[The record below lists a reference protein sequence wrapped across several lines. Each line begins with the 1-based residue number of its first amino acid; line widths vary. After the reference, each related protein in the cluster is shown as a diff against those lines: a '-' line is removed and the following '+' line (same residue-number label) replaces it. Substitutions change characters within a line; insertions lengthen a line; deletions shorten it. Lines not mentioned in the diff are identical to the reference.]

1 MPMEKPKCI
10 VCGQPVSEPWLAKC
24 KDIYMLTPYT
34 VDYGVCQEC
43 KLVQQVPIPYDTR
56 PFYPES
62 YPMHHSRG
70 RITTIARKLLIR
82 GVYFEPGENEIGAAL
97 LDFGCGD
104 GSYLQSVRD
113 KVGYRFGF
121 EASTEQAQL
130 VGANMGCDVYSNLTR
145 AGGELEARVDI
156 VTAHFVLE
164 HLTDL
169 HAIFQFWNRILKPGG
184 IVHLT
189 VPNIRSWEAR
199 FFGKKWHGL
208 DAPRHVSFPDV
219 QSITMLAEKHG
230 FLITNQRHGIFPNT
244 WAASLATVLA
254 GRYRHALFLVF
265 LPLSFFLS
273 CLFPQST
280 VIFQLNKNCFPTTQ
294 RIVL

>member
-1 MPMEKPKCI
+1 MEYPKCI
-10 VCGQPVSEPWLAKC
+10 VCEQPVREPWLAKC
-24 KDIYMLTPYT
+24 KDLYMHTPYI
-34 VDYGVCQEC
+34 VNYGVCQEC
-43 KLVQQVPIPYDTR
+43 KLIQQIPIPCDTR

-62 YPMHHSRG
+62 YPMHHSRR

-82 GVYFEPGENEIGAAL
+82 AVYFEPGENEIAAAL
-97 LDFGCGD
+97 MDFGCGD

-113 KVGYRFGF
+113 KVGRRFGF

-130 VGANMGCDVYSNLTR
+130 VGSHMECDVYSNLTR
-145 AGGELEARVDI
+145 AEVELEERIDI

-169 HAIFQFWNRILKPGG
+169 HTVFRFWSRILKPGG
-184 IVHLT
+184 IVHLS

-199 FFGKKWHGL
+199 LFGKKWHGL

-219 QSITMLAEKHG
+219 QSISMLAEKYG
-230 FLITNQRHGIFPNT
+230 FQITNHRHGIFPNT
-244 WAASLATVLA
+244 WAASLTTALT
-254 GRYRHALFLVF
+254 GRYQQALFLAL
-265 LPLSFFLS
+265 LPLSFILS

-280 VIFQLNKNCFPTTQ
+280 TVFQLKKKWLPTTQ
-294 RIVL
+294 KVVQ